1 MPANPNKGNFDIWST
16 LEKME
21 LAGSSSTDT
30 EAKEDG
36 VVVAQY
42 RLEKTIGQ
50 GTYGK
55 VKLGVHIRT
64 KERVAIKVIEKA
76 QIKSTKQVVR
86 LQREIRFLKLLHHPH
101 IVKVHDVIETE
112 AFIYIIMEYA
122 VGGELFDYIVANKRV
137 KEREARSFFRMV
149 LSAVDYCHKNAVIHR
164 DLKPENLLLDSQKT
178 IKIIDFG
185 FGNNFKLDAQLDTF
199 CGSPFYAAPEMI
211 LGKKYTGPEVDVW
224 SLGVVLFALLCGHL
238 PFDDDNMKELYKKI
252 ASGIYRCP
260 DYVSP
265 NAKHLI
271 HRLIQVD
278 PRHRATMAEVLA
290 HPWVNDGYDS
300 HPPNYLPVRARLNG
314 PHELSQDIIKRLT
327 AFGYLEDDIR
337 QAFSPQACDEPNAI
351 RATYFLLVEMLQRE
365 EAKARYQKRLQEMLS
380 QTSLSTASL
389 VSSAADSAKESQVSL
404 TASAEL
410 TPTSK
415 SSMQSVQDA
424 SSSQRGADSEA
435 RKPAGKWWMQK
446 HDPHASA
453 RSSTATYAEHR
464 NSSMAAPAPV
474 RREEPNW
481 FTHVNQETGVQME
494 PLSLEKESRKP
505 ESIRATVFERPES
518 LSRPQKS
525 CGVSSNTSSL
535 ASSNS
540 YSPQTSSGSDREDV
554 NSSSSPSSSSVANPA
569 FNVQTD
575 HTPSPPTSPWLI
587 TVSPTVD
594 HSPEV
599 VAHELIRVLNGFRQG
614 LRFWP
619 DLSSSNRG
627 WNGFKVV
634 CEAQVQQFMSSKSH
648 VMSLNGANSSSSSS
662 SSSNERQNG
671 WFSKSGRDVSVG
683 SLSLAE
689 ESQQQSVD
697 PGEVV
702 TFHIEVSQIDS
713 KESKV
718 VSRLAFKRLTGRIRS
733 YKNCCNKLLEI
744 MFTVL

>member
-1 MPANPNKGNFDIWST
+1 
-16 LEKME
+16 ME
-21 LAGSSSTDT
+21 LAGGSSTDT

-149 LSAVDYCHKNAVIHR
+149 LSAVDYCHKA
-164 DLKPENLLLDSQKT
+164 KNLLLDSQKT

-185 FGNNFKLDAQLDTF
+185 FGNNFKLDSQLDTF

-260 DYVSP
+260 EYVSP

-278 PRHRATMAEVLA
+278 PRHRATMSEVLA

-300 HPPNYLPVRARLNG
+300 HPPNYLPVRPRLNG

-389 VSSAADSAKESQVSL
+389 VSSSAPDSAKESQVSL
-404 TASAEL
+404 TASTDL
-410 TPTSK
+410 TSTSK
-415 SSMQSVQDA
+415 SSMQSVHDMA
-424 SSSQRGADSEA
+424 SSQRETESET
-435 RKPAGKWWMQK
+435 RRQSGKWWMQK
-446 HDPHASA
+446 HDTQASA

-464 NSSMAAPAPV
+464 ISSMAAPAPV
-474 RREEPNW
+474 RREEANW
-481 FTHVNQETGVQME
+481 FSNRNQEANIQME
-494 PLSLEKESRKP
+494 PITLDKEPRKP

-525 CGVSSNTSSL
+525 CGVSSQNSSL

-554 NSSSSPSSSSVANPA
+554 HSSASPYSSSVENPG
-569 FNVQTD
+569 FSENSVQAD
-575 HTPSPPTSPWLI
+575 HAPSPPTSPWLI

-634 CEAQVQQFMSSKSH
+634 CEAQVEQFMSSKAH
-648 VMSLNGANSSSSSS
+648 VMSLNANSA
-662 SSSNERQNG
+662 SNWISNT
-671 WFSKSGRDVSVG
+671 GREVGREVSVG

-689 ESQQQSVD
+689 ESQQHAKD
-697 PGEVV
+697 AGELV

-713 KESKV
+713 KDSKESKI